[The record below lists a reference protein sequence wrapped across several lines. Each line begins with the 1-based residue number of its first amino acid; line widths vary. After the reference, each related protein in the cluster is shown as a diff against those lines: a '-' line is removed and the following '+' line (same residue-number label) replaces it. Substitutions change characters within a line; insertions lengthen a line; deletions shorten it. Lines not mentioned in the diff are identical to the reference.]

1 MSNYTSVEWAE
12 IVGLPPIPSGEF
24 IRYKR
29 VTCID
34 GFTMSVQG
42 GFGQYS
48 LPRRTSESYT
58 AFEVGLP
65 SRWEELLKP
74 YAEDDDEKVFGY
86 VHAHVIAKIIRKH
99 GGIRPDCIVDLPP
112 GIARYLVAK

>member
-1 MSNYTSVEWAE
+1 MSNYTSVEMAE
-12 IVGLPPIPSGEF
+12 MNGFPPIPAGEL
-24 IRYKR
+24 IMYKR

-42 GFGQYS
+42 GGGRYS

-58 AFEVGLP
+58 AFEVGYP
-65 SRWEELLKP
+65 SLWEELLKP
-74 YAEDDDEKVFGY
+74 YGDQVEDVCGY

-99 GGIRPDCIVDLPP
+99 GGIRSDCIVDLPP